1 MFFTILVLSALRKA
15 KEGTRRRFDGQIN
28 ISSTLDVFKIYAAR
42 RRLENLTFFAWC
54 LYNTRRQNSLYLT
67 QGTLSSSHVIC
78 NSLEIRYSV
87 HSVSVLFCSIL
98 FYSILFCSI
107 LSFSILPCSILSC
120 SILSCWILPCSIP
133 SCSVL
138 IYSVLFCNLI
148 WLGIFL
154 VWFCKALSYPLLSCS
169 ILVCSTDL
177 YKSVHLLSA
186 LVYFFFC
193 DVLFCFTLFCS
204 VLFWYLFWLC
214 FIWLGCL

>member
-1 MFFTILVLSALRKA
+1 MLVKKA
-15 KEGTRRRFDGQIN
+15 N
-28 ISSTLDVFKIYAAR
+28 
-42 RRLENLTFFAWC
+42 
-54 LYNTRRQNSLYLT
+54 NTRRQNSLYLT

-87 HSVSVLFCSIL
+87 HSVSVLFCSML
-98 FYSILFCSI
+98 FY
-107 LSFSILPCSILSC
+107 SILPCSILSC
-120 SILSCWILPCSIP
+120 SILSCCILSCSIP
-133 SCSVL
+133 SCFVL

-148 WLGIFL
+148 WLGILL
-154 VWFCKALSYPLLSCS
+154 VWFCKALSYPLLPYS